1 MAKEFYSLD
10 EAADVLGVGADEV
23 RNMVSQG
30 RVQGYD
36 QDGAMV
42 FKIEDIER
50 IVANEGSSIVD
61 LDIGAPGEEPQ
72 AEELEL
78 SVPEPTSDINLLGLD
93 ESSIDLDLGPS
104 PTIETKPEPKSEPKP
119 AAKPKEAPPPAP
131 EPLIAADLSGEGS
144 SIALSDSSELD
155 IGLSASDVISLDDS
169 STKSAA
175 PIAPP
180 PKGKSDS
187 KTGSKA
193 GSGISV
199 FEEADLQGEADPLA
213 KTQISP
219 VAEDELQMASVGSG
233 SGLLDLTRESDDTS
247 LGAELLDVISPSEG
261 TETETA
267 AEPIESDTGTLE
279 AEAVETTASDEY
291 PAAEEAPEEEMPVV
305 PSAAAM
311 AVAGDTVFDPMA
323 PAFTGLAAVA
333 MAVLCIVGL
342 AATSQIQGV
351 WPGFM
356 RLIDSG
362 TNLYFFAGGVVLLAG
377 VAWMIGWMVGKPSS
391 PKKPK
396 PPKPAKAAKEKKA
409 KAKA

>member
-23 RNMVSQG
+23 SEMVNQG

-36 QDGAMV
+36 QDGSMV

-61 LDIGAPGEEPQ
+61 LDIGAPGQEPQ

-78 SVPEPTSDINLLGLD
+78 AVPEPTSDINLLGLD

-104 PTIETKPEPKSEPKP
+104 PAIDTTPAPKP
-119 AAKPKEAPPPAP
+119 AAKKKEAPPPAP

-144 SIALSDSSELD
+144 SIALTDSSELD
-155 IGLSASDVISLDDS
+155 IGLSASDVIALDDS
-169 STKSAA
+169 SMKSSA

-180 PKGKSDS
+180 PKG

-199 FEEADLQGEADPLA
+199 FEEADLHGEADPLA

-219 VAEDELQMASVGSG
+219 VAEEELQMATVGSG

-261 TETETA
+261 SETETA

-279 AEAVETTASDEY
+279 AEAVETVSSDEY
-291 PAAEEAPEEEMPVV
+291 PAADDSGAEEEEMPVV
-305 PSAAAM
+305 SAGPTM
-311 AVAGDTVFDPMA
+311 AVAGDMVFDPMG

-333 MAVLCIVGL
+333 MAALCIVGL

-351 WPGFM
+351 WPSFM

-377 VAWMIGWMVGKPSS
+377 VAWMVGWMVGKPSA

-396 PPKPAKAAKEKKA
+396 PAKPAKAPKEKKA
-409 KAKA
+409 KAKKG

>member
-10 EAADVLGVGADEV
+10 EAADVLGVGKDEV
-23 RNMVSQG
+23 RSMVNEG

-36 QDGAMV
+36 QDGEMV

-61 LDIGAPGEEPQ
+61 LDIGAPGQEPK

-104 PTIETKPEPKSEPKP
+104 PTIETKPAPKP
-119 AAKPKEAPPPAP
+119 AAKPKEPPPPAP

-144 SIALSDSSELD
+144 SIALADSSELD

-169 STKSAA
+169 SMKSSA
-175 PIAPP
+175 PVAPP
-180 PKGKSDS
+180 SKGKADS

-199 FEEADLQGEADPLA
+199 FEEADIHGEADPAA

-219 VAEDELQMASVGSG
+219 VAEEELQMASVGSG

-261 TETETA
+261 SETETA
-267 AEPIESDTGTLE
+267 AEPVESDTGTLE
-279 AEAVETTASDEY
+279 AEAVETVSSDEY
-291 PAAEEAPEEEMPVV
+291 PAAEETAEEEEAMPVATAPV
-305 PSAAAM
+305 MVAAGEA
-311 AVAGDTVFDPMA
+311 VFDPMA

-333 MAVLCIVGL
+333 MAALCVVGL

-362 TNLYFFAGGVVLLAG
+362 MNLYFYAGGIVLLAG
-377 VAWMIGWMVGKPSS
+377 VAWMVGWMVGKPSA

-396 PPKPAKAAKEKKA
+396 PPKPAKAPKEKKA
-409 KAKA
+409 KAAKA

>member
-10 EAADVLGVGADEV
+10 EAADVLGVGTEEV
-23 RNMVSQG
+23 RGMVTEG

-36 QDGAMV
+36 QDGEMV

-61 LDIGAPGEEPQ
+61 LDIGAAGLEPK

-104 PTIETKPEPKSEPKP
+104 PTIDTKPAPKP
-119 AAKPKEAPPPAP
+119 AAKPKEPPPPAP
-131 EPLIAADLSGEGS
+131 EPLIAADLTGEGS
-144 SIALSDSSELD
+144 SIALADSSELD

-169 STKSAA
+169 SMKSSA

-180 PKGKSDS
+180 PKGKADS

-199 FEEADLQGEADPLA
+199 FEEADIQGEADPAA

-219 VAEDELQMASVGSG
+219 VAEEELQMASVGSG

-261 TETETA
+261 SETETA
-267 AEPIESDTGTLE
+267 AEPVESDTGTLE
-279 AEAVETTASDEY
+279 AEAVETVASDEY
-291 PAAEEAPEEEMPVV
+291 PAAEEAVEEEEAMPV
-305 PSAAAM
+305 AAAPAM
-311 AVAGDTVFDPMA
+311 AYAGEAVFDPMA

-333 MAVLCIVGL
+333 MAALCIVGL

-362 TNLYFFAGGVVLLAG
+362 MNLYFYAGGIVLLAG
-377 VAWMIGWMVGKPSS
+377 VAWMVGWMVGKPSA

-396 PPKPAKAAKEKKA
+396 PPKPAKAPKVKKA
-409 KAKA
+409 KAKTKA